1 MKKFFLT
8 TVAFSVLLL
17 IGCQENSI
25 TDPIQDVGQQDL
37 QKNDDPLVH
46 QGTITLTDMLTDPY
60 PVMNSYFIVNG
71 QIDYEHTLEYFDPIP
86 PAPQYSISVH
96 LSISAELTYLCT
108 VCSSPTVET
117 LAGYI
122 SSETDDVIYD
132 SGNGIYL
139 LEKSFQAQGRED
151 GMNLICR
158 FLVTTASIELD
169 AMWLVLPNNNTTNNL
184 SE

>member
-1 MKKFFLT
+1 MKNLLLT
-8 TVAFSVLLL
+8 LVAFSILLL

-25 TDPIQDVGQQDL
+25 TDPFVTESVN
-37 QKNDDPLVH
+37 KNQLSDSAYH
-46 QGTITLTDMLTDPY
+46 QGVIILESTLNDPR
-60 PVMNSYFIVNG
+60 PIGNSYFVING
-71 QIDYEHTLEYFDPIP
+71 QIEYEHTLEYFDPIP
-86 PAPQYSISVH
+86 PAPQYSISLH

-108 VCSSPTVET
+108 VCSPPTVET

-132 SGNGIYL
+132 SGNGVYL
-139 LEKSFQAQGRED
+139 LEKSFQVQGRED

>member
-37 QKNDDPLVH
+37 QKNDDPLAH
-46 QGTITLTDMLTDPY
+46 QGTITLTGMLTDPY

-86 PAPQYSISVH
+86 PSPQYSISLH
-96 LSISAELTYLCT
+96 LSINAELIYFCS
-108 VCSSPTVET
+108 VCSPPTNET
-117 LAGYI
+117 LAGNI
-122 SSETDDVIYD
+122 DSESEDIIYF
-132 SGNGIYL
+132 SGNGSL
-139 LEKSFQAQGRED
+139 LEKSFLIQGRED
-151 GMNLICR
+151 GMRLVCK
-158 FLVTTASIELD
+158 FFVTTVGIELE
-169 AMWLVLPNNNTTNNL
+169 AMWLVLPPNNNTTNNL
-184 SE
+184 SK